1 MAFKMKSGMKPS
13 FKMMGASPYK
23 KPLVGDQHKL
33 PEHLQQKIL
42 DSPAKQTTNII
53 GEDTYEA
60 RKNKNKD
67 QLELGLSTE
76 GGTSDPAYTNERLIV
91 KPGDNV
97 LDSRGNKLSEGGFI
111 DQMTPITIQKDSTS
125 VDGKDYYSIKK
136 SPAKQ
141 VSKDQAKTMGEAAA
155 KGAKKAGVSAVT
167 SKVKKM
173 IGGGATDSEIRK
185 YIRST
190 GINKTHEINWDNVT
204 NQVESHP
211 LKQKAEN
218 AVFHERIARKIFTED
233 GFQPN
238 PDVERL
244 KDRPQA
250 KGYTPKHASHDGYA
264 YQDGVRIE
272 NKKSPAKQRGRLR
285 DRNIDPK
292 FTVKPGPADRDMDP
306 KFTIRGK
313 DNTNDPLDP
322 RKRGKKDG
330 KKAIDTLRKKVG
342 DTSKRK
348 GSPAKQKEGK
358 YKVETSHKKGADRI
372 SFTNKRDKTVGYT
385 YQYPTPGD
393 KNPKTTISKTKGGKT
408 KEISDKKY
416 KRQISRKLNNQ
427 RY

>member
-23 KPLVGDQHKL
+23 KPLVGNQDKL

-60 RKNKNKD
+60 QKNKNKD
-67 QLELGLSTE
+67 QLELGLSTQ

-111 DQMTPITIQKDSTS
+111 EQMAPMTIQKDSTS

-190 GINKTHEINWDNVT
+190 GVNKTHEINWDNVT

-250 KGYTPKHASHDGYA
+250 KGYTPRHASHDGYA

-272 NKKSPAKQRGRLR
+272 EKKSTDKAVKKMMGKTGDDKSPAKQR
-285 DRNIDPK
+285 
-292 FTVKPGPADRDMDP
+292 
-306 KFTIRGK
+306 
-313 DNTNDPLDP
+313 
-322 RKRGKKDG
+322 
-330 KKAIDTLRKKVG
+330 
-342 DTSKRK
+342 
-348 GSPAKQKEGK
+348 EGK
-358 YKVETSHKKGADRI
+358 YKVETSHNPDQDRI
-372 SFTNKRDKTVGYT
+372 SFTNKRGKTVGYT
-385 YQYPTPGD
+385 ATKKKRVGYSYGD
-393 KNPKTTISKTKGGKT
+393 RSSISPALAKPDYTVTKTKGGKT
-408 KEISDKKY
+408 KDISKKKY